1 MSEPSKTLA
10 ARIAAVSAEI
20 GAIKKGGH
28 NSEQHFDF
36 IEYAVVSGKL
46 RTLFE
51 KHGIAV
57 VPQVL
62 DYTVDQIQSKNGKLG
77 YHYILKMHFTAI
89 NADDQADRIESDW
102 LGEATDYGDKGI
114 NEAET
119 SGLKYFLM
127 RLLNI
132 SEKGDSEHE
141 ADAET
146 PEAPVKVIRT
156 AKRYG
161 SGFRVDFDEIRE
173 RLDMLDD
180 LESVKDYWDELT
192 AQKPS
197 EKQLASIKKIF
208 SEKRESLGA

>member
-1 MSEPSKTLA
+1 MSESTKTLA
-10 ARIAAVSAEI
+10 GKIAAVSAEI

-51 KHGIAV
+51 KHGIAI
-57 VPQVL
+57 VPQVK
-62 DYTVDQIQSKNGKLG
+62 DYTVDQIESRSGKMG

-89 NADDQADRIESDW
+89 NADDQTDRIESDW
-102 LGEATDYGDKGI
+102 LGEATDYGDKGV
-114 NEAET
+114 NKAET

-132 SEKGDSEHE
+132 SEKSDSDHE
-141 ADAET
+141 TDAET
-146 PEAPVKVIRT
+146 PEAPVKIISRP
-156 AKRYG
+156 RGG
-161 SGFRVDFDEIRE
+161 SGFRVSFDEIRE

-180 LESVKDYWDELT
+180 IESVKAYWDEIV
-192 AQKPS
+192 AQNPTG
-197 EKQLASIKKIF
+197 KQLESIKKIF
-208 SEKRESLGA
+208 SEKKEKLGV